1 MASLVPKG
9 AWDTHTHVFDP
20 EKWPY
25 PTPRSYTPKAAQI
38 SEYPFGLTGCK
49 NIVVVH
55 ASVQGAS
62 PAPLVDTLNKQKSMP
77 GVTLRGL
84 ATIDVDTIT
93 DAELDQLHSV
103 GVRGARLHE
112 MAWGHGHQA
121 GGSDIIP
128 KVKRLADRLGRLGWV
143 IGIFCDIRA
152 WAAMAPMIRTELDPR
167 IKLVADHFGGTFPG
181 EESGEGFKTF
191 IELIRE
197 KRIYVK
203 VSGFERLYHG
213 HVGGMKAIEPIVRAV
228 IEAGPDRIMF
238 GTGMFYVVR
247 L

>member
-20 EKWPY
+20 ETWPY

-38 SEYPFGLTGCK
+38 SEYPFGQTGCK
-49 NIVVVH
+49 KVVVVH

-62 PAPLVDTLNKQKSMP
+62 PAPLVDTLNKQKSLP

-84 ATIDVDTIT
+84 DTIDVDTIT
-93 DAELDQLHSV
+93 DAELDELHSV

-128 KVKRLADRLGRLGWV
+128 KVKKLADRLGRLGWV
-143 IGIFCDIRA
+143 IGIFC
-152 WAAMAPMIRTELDPR
+152 ELDPR

-181 EESGEGFKTF
+181 EETGEEFKTF

-213 HVGGMKAIEPIVRAV
+213 HAGGMKAIEPIVRAV

-238 GTGMFYVVR
+238 GTGTIYLFH
-247 L
+247 LWNLIEK

>member
-1 MASLVPKG
+1 MNS
-9 AWDTHTHVFDP
+9 
-20 EKWPY
+20 
-25 PTPRSYTPKAAQI
+25 
-38 SEYPFGLTGCK
+38 
-49 NIVVVH
+49 
-55 ASVQGAS
+55 
-62 PAPLVDTLNKQKSMP
+62 
-77 GVTLRGL
+77 
-84 ATIDVDTIT
+84 IT
-93 DAELDQLHSV
+93 DDELDALHAA

-128 KVKRLADRLGRLGWV
+128 KVKNLADRLARLGWV

-181 EESGEGFKTF
+181 EENSQEFKTF
-191 IELIRE
+191 LELIHE

-213 HVGGMKAIEPIVRAV
+213 HEDGMKAVGGMKAIEPIVKAV
-228 IEAGPDRIMF
+228 IEAGPDRIVF
-238 GTGMFYVVR
+238 GTGMCYFKLPSEYYVNTHICR
-247 L
+247 LAAHAARRD

>member
-1 MASLVPKG
+1 
-9 AWDTHTHVFDP
+9 
-20 EKWPY
+20 
-25 PTPRSYTPKAAQI
+25 
-38 SEYPFGLTGCK
+38 
-49 NIVVVH
+49 
-55 ASVQGAS
+55 
-62 PAPLVDTLNKQKSMP
+62 MP

-167 IKLVADHFGGTFPG
+167 IKLFADHFWGTFPG
-181 EESGEGFKTF
+181 EESGEESKTF

-238 GTGMFYVVR
+238 GTGMFYVIR